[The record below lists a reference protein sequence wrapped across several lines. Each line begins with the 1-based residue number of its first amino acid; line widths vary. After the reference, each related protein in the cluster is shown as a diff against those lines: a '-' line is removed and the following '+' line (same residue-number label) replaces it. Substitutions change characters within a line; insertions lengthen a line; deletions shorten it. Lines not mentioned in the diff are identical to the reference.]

1 MADNV
6 TGQEPS
12 STKQERVDF
21 LKQVIAFAEGNIRA
35 YDTKAQI
42 SLAAFVLSANPLIT
56 ITNTACGPNQAR
68 IVLLT
73 TFVVYVT
80 SIVLFGWVLWPV
92 APPAARLTDGVDT
105 KDLFYVR
112 DPIGVGGSAYVSRLQ
127 LLAPEPE
134 LTAEAMKLSFI
145 RMVKAQRFK
154 NALVA
159 TSIAYLAI
167 AVSFFLIGKCI

>member
-1 MADNV
+1 
-6 TGQEPS
+6 
-12 STKQERVDF
+12 
-21 LKQVIAFAEGNIRA
+21 
-35 YDTKAQI
+35 
-42 SLAAFVLSANPLIT
+42 
-56 ITNTACGPNQAR
+56 
-68 IVLLT
+68 VLLT

-92 APPAARLTDGVDT
+92 APAARLTDGVDT

-127 LLAPEPE
+127 LLEPEPE
-134 LTAEAMKLSFI
+134 LAAEAMKLSFI
-145 RMVKAQRFK
+145 RKVKAQRFK
-154 NALVA
+154 NALLA